1 MPSHQ
6 VTGEFNVMGELRAE
20 GTGHRAGSA
29 LLPLGQE
36 GDVRGDRSID
46 SDGGTKLYSRLLL
59 GQSPAGGKRGVR
71 RRHYNI
77 IRNQLAHPGNS
88 STTFTRSEHA

>member
-1 MPSHQ
+1 MLSHQ
-6 VTGEFNVMGELRAE
+6 VTGELNVMGELRAE

-36 GDVRGDRSID
+36 GEMRGDRSID
-46 SDGGTKLYSRLLL
+46 SDGGTKLYSRLLFS
-59 GQSPAGGKRGVR
+59 QSPAGSKRVVR

-77 IRNQLAHPGNS
+77 IRNQLAYPGNS
-88 STTFTRSEHA
+88 STTLTRSEHA